1 MTLVVVNT
9 TTTLGWF
16 GRRKREHVYLKEGDV
31 LVTREDMEDM
41 LPELAT
47 DDPRVAVMT
56 SGGVVGWLFTDEV
69 DSIQEE
75 DNDEIHQASSHVR
88 GQERSQDPLGGAD
101 PEADR

>member
-1 MTLVVVNT
+1 MLVVVNT

-56 SGGVVGWLFTDEV
+56 SDGVVGWLFTDEV
-69 DSIQEE
+69 TLITEE
-75 DNDEIHQASSHVR
+75 DNDQVHQASPHGG
-88 GQERSQDPLGGAD
+88 GQERSQDPLRGAD
-101 PEADR
+101 QEADR